1 MLRGCPVSLN
11 KLSYDHVVAALD
23 AVRAGAGPPSEPP
36 VIDHVY
42 IDTGEGLCDNI
53 YVIF

>member
-23 AVRAGAGPPSEPP
+23 AVRTGAGPPSEPP

-42 IDTGEGLCDNI
+42 IDTGE
-53 YVIF
+53 